1 MEKKSA
7 VKHPKMS
14 WLKRNFIAGLLVL
27 VPITGTIFL
36 FVWVFSRITDKGLTF
51 LLHWK
56 YFEELYRFNKLPYD
70 IIGRLIILFS
80 IIAVIIL
87 TGFLTRNFIGN
98 RILRLMEKLFDRL
111 PFFNR
116 IFQALKQISKV
127 IMNTEK
133 PVFSY
138 AVLFEFPRKG
148 IYSIGFV
155 MSESFP
161 EAEAILGKEVLNVFF
176 VTTPNPTNGFALTV
190 PKEDTIRLSMSVEE
204 AFRLIISAGSV
215 VPEYKKDELAKGGI

>member
-1 MEKKSA
+1 MEQISA
-7 VKHPKMS
+7 TKHTKMS

-36 FVWVFSRITDKGLTF
+36 FVWVFGKTTDKGLAF

-56 YFEELYRFNKLPYD
+56 YFEELYVSHKLLYD
-70 IIGRLIILFS
+70 ILGRLIILFS
-80 IIAVIIL
+80 ILAVIIL
-87 TGFLTRNFIGN
+87 AGFLTRNFIGH
-98 RILRLMEKLFDRL
+98 RILSLMEKLFERL

-116 IFQALKQISKV
+116 IFQALKQISKA
-127 IMNTEK
+127 IINTEK
-133 PVFSY
+133 QAFSY

-176 VTTPNPTNGFALTV
+176 VTTPNPTNGFALTI
-190 PKEDTIRLSMSVEE
+190 PKEDAIRLSMSIEE
-204 AFRLIISAGSV
+204 AFRLVISAGSV
-215 VPEYKKDELAKGGI
+215 VPEYRKNEIINGSI